1 MPCASLSSLLRSGFF
16 RQADSNLCKKVRMV
30 IMMMTTMVTTI
41 LRKEDLTIYY
51 YPISQM
57 KTLRPTEEKQ
67 LAQGHI
73 ARLRQ
78 IQDLNQGFPVLVQS
92 CLS

>member
-1 MPCASLSSLLRSGFF
+1 
-16 RQADSNLCKKVRMV
+16 MV
-30 IMMMTTMVTTI
+30 VMMTTTMVTTV
-41 LRKEDLTIYY
+41 LRKEDLTTYD

-67 LAQGHI
+67 LAQGHT
-73 ARLRQ
+73 ARPRQ
-78 IQDLNQGFPVLVQS
+78 IQDLNQGFPFLAQS